1 MLNGTALTNDLEL
14 PMSVETASVPLP
26 SATLDAAPST
36 AAIAGHPIHPML
48 VPLPIGMIASAA
60 ISDLVAINGGGSFWA
75 RASRLLLGGGLATG
89 ATAGVFGAIDFVT
102 IQQARRPEGWIHLG
116 GNAAVLGLT
125 AANLAVR
132 GDRSRVPFAAALLT
146 FAAASLLLLTGWM
159 GGELSY
165 RHRVG
170 VTDRRHGEVV
180 GDNEELLGV

>member
-1 MLNGTALTNDLEL
+1 MR
-14 PMSVETASVPLP
+14 VETASVPLP

-60 ISDLVAINGGGSFWA
+60 VSDLVATNGGGSFWA
-75 RASRLLLGGGLATG
+75 RASRMLLRGGLATA
-89 ATAGVFGAIDFVT
+89 ATAGIFGAIDFLTVE
-102 IQQARRPEGWIHLG
+102 QARRPEGWIHLG

-125 AANLAVR
+125 AASLAVR
-132 GDRSRVPFAAALLT
+132 GDRGRVPVPAAMLSVSAAA
-146 FAAASLLLLTGWM
+146 LLLLTGWM

-170 VTDRRHGEVV
+170 VAERRHGEIT
-180 GDNEELLGV
+180 GDNEAIVEV